1 MHQIKIIVVDN
12 NSLFRE
18 GICSIL
24 NAEQCMEVR
33 GAATIKDALIL
44 MDEFDPNVILLDW
57 SLAECHGAVVS
68 HLLKQNGGEVNVLI
82 ITNTHPNKHLLANL
96 QQGAKGCISKEASK
110 KDLILAIKSIA
121 AGNYFLSKDAG
132 EFVTEYLQN
141 KKSNDFNFSDA
152 HSLSKREKDILKYIS
167 LGFTNSQ
174 IADKLFISSH
184 TVATHRRNLLQKINA
199 KNTAGLVVYASRL
212 GLLN

>member
-1 MHQIKIIVVDN
+1 MLQIKIIVVDN

-18 GICSIL
+18 GICSLL
-24 NAEQCMEVR
+24 NAEQGMNVK
-33 GAATIKDALIL
+33 GAATIKDALVL
-44 MDEFDPNVILLDW
+44 MDEFDPSVILLDW

-68 HLLKQNGGEVNVLI
+68 HLLKQKEGEVNVLI
-82 ITNTHPNKHLLANL
+82 ITNTHPNKHLLVNL

-110 KDLILAIKSIA
+110 KELILAIKSIA
-121 AGNYFLSKDAG
+121 EGNFFLSKEAG
-132 EFVTEYLQN
+132 EFVIEYLN
-141 KKSNDFNFSDA
+141 HKKSNDFNFCED

-184 TVATHRRNLLQKINA
+184 TVASHRRNLLQKINA